1 MLVHRLSWSCLSR
14 SDRADSSGSS
24 REAAQRASDR
34 DPKRLAPRSH
44 AASPG
49 GVQGATAAPAAAAAR
64 GAKRAA
70 ARGDTAFLVGVQVA
84 AGAERV
90 PDGSGSTHRG
100 GPANRSGV
108 AGTSGTAS
116 RRGGGDTGGMA
127 SGLGGGAASGTA
139 RGRGGTAGMGGT
151 ASGLGG
157 GEAPGTASG
166 RGAAAGAVTWRVQD
180 SLDELARLAD
190 TAGLTVAGRAWQRR
204 ERPDPRTYLGAG
216 KLAAVVEEAW
226 AAGAGVLVFDDEL
239 TPAQLRN
246 VEAAAGGRRDVDPGR
261 EVLVL
266 DRTALILDV
275 FARHARSRE
284 GQLQVELAQ
293 LEYRLPRL
301 TRMWTHLARQAGGRA
316 GAGVGLRG
324 PGETQIEADRRQI
337 RRRLGLLRT
346 RIERLGRQRRHGRER
361 RGGPGGEVLAIVGYT
376 NAGKSTLL
384 NTLTGAGV
392 RAADQLFATL
402 DPTTRRW
409 ELGEGRRVLLTDTV
423 GFIQKLPAQLVA
435 AFQATLE
442 EITGAS
448 LLLVVVDAGD
458 PQRPLQQAAVG
469 EVLEQIGAGAIPRV
483 TLLNKIDLVAVD
495 SPLRLRLDGEIPIS
509 ATTGAGL
516 DILRDEIRRQL
527 AATHVQ
533 VELDVPYADAELLGV
548 VRAAGRIDLQRSG
561 AHGYHI
567 RATVPRQLAAALRR
581 GGDGALGPADG

>member
-1 MLVHRLSWSCLSR
+1 MLVHRLSCSCLSR

-24 REAAQRASDR
+24 REAAQRAADR
-34 DPKRLAPRSH
+34 DPKRVAPRSH

-49 GVQGATAAPAAAAAR
+49 GVTGATPAQAVAAAR

-90 PDGSGSTHRG
+90 PDGSGSLHG
-100 GPANRSGV
+100 SGPANRSGV

-116 RRGGGDTGGMA
+116 R
-127 SGLGGGAASGTA
+127 

-157 GEAPGTASG
+157 GEAPGTARG

-246 VEAAAGGRRDVDPGR
+246 VEAAAGGHRDVDRGR

-346 RIERLGRQRRHGRER
+346 RIERLGRQRRHGREHR
-361 RGGPGGEVLAIVGYT
+361 DGPGSEVLAIVGYT

-458 PQRPLQQAAVG
+458 PQRPQQQAAVG

-483 TLLNKIDLVAVD
+483 TLLNKIDLVAAD
-495 SPLRLRLDGEIPIS
+495 SPLRLHLDGEIPIS
-509 ATTGAGL
+509 ATTGEGL
-516 DILRDEIRRQL
+516 DTLRDEIRRRL

-533 VELDVPYADAELLGV
+533 VELDVPYADSEMLGV
-548 VRAAGRIDLQRSG
+548 VRAAGHIDEQESG

-567 RATVPRQLAAALRR
+567 RATVPPHLAAALRR